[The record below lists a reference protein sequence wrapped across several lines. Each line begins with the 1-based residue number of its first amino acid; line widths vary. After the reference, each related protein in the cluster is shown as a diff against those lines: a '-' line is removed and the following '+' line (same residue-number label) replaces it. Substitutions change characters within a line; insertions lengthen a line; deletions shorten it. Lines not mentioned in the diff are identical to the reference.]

1 MGFSQADIELVRNR
15 TDIAEVISE
24 YVRLKKAGRNY
35 TGLCPFHSEK
45 TPSFSVSREKQMY
58 YCFGCGEGGTVFNFL
73 MKKESLTFPESV
85 ELLARRAGV
94 KLTPLRDTK
103 EARRYREEKELF
115 LEINTK
121 AREYY
126 LKNLQGEEGR
136 AAREYLLSRG
146 VEREMWT
153 AFSLGY
159 ARPEGSGLRDYL
171 ARQGVNLSL
180 VEKLGLVIPSRG
192 GGKGLD
198 RFRDRIIFPIED
210 LRGQVVGFGGRI
222 LRGAGG
228 TGDRE
233 RFEPKFLNSP
243 DSPIYQK
250 GRNLY
255 GVTQARNAI
264 REKGTVVLVEG
275 YFDLIILHQAG
286 VKYTVAT
293 LGTALTLE
301 QVGMLQSLGEKVVAI
316 YDGDE
321 AGRRAAWRS
330 LGLFLEKGL
339 SAEGVLLPEG
349 LDPDDFVR
357 KHGPEQLQTLI
368 GRSDSLLGL
377 FLQHLEAR
385 NGRSTAGRMKTLE
398 ESLPNI
404 IKVGDPAVQGL
415 FLKEISER
423 IGVEETRVRE
433 KAETLRRQNRSRPGG
448 EPAPSR
454 RAPAEPG
461 AQLPVSERLLMEI
474 VLLDPF
480 QIGKMAEEI
489 EEFFSHPGLQEL
501 ARMVGDTLKEGAKV
515 EAAVLADRLSD
526 REVKAWLSL
535 WAVKGSELESLTPSG
550 REKVVRDCFLRVHLV
565 KLREAQINISGQ
577 IADAERKGDAGKIR
591 ALLLEKKDLIQKE
604 KTLEQDLQRKVG
616 GQNGGRV

>member
-24 YVRLKKAGRNY
+24 YVRLKKAGRNF

-121 AREYY
+121 AREYFS
-126 LKNLQGEEGR
+126 KNLQGEEGR
-136 AAREYLLSRG
+136 SAREYLLSRG
-146 VEREMWT
+146 VSREMWT

-222 LRGAGG
+222 LRSAGG
-228 TGDRE
+228 TGERE

-255 GVTQARNAI
+255 GVTQARTAI
-264 REKGTVVLVEG
+264 RGKGTVVLVEG

-286 VKYTVAT
+286 VNYTVAT
-293 LGTALTLE
+293 LGTALTLD

-330 LGLFLEKGL
+330 LALFLEKGL

-357 KHGPEQLQTLI
+357 KRGPEQLQTLI
-368 GRSDSLLGL
+368 NHSDSLLGL
-377 FLQHLEAR
+377 FLQHLEGR

-398 ESLPNI
+398 EALPYI
-404 IKVGDPAVQGL
+404 VKVGDPAVQGL

-423 IGVEETRVRE
+423 IGVEEKRIRE

-448 EPAPSR
+448 EPAPSGR
-454 RAPAEPG
+454 VSAEPG

-480 QIGKMAEEI
+480 QIGKMADEI

-501 ARMVGDTLKEGAKV
+501 ARMIGDTLKEGAKV
-515 EAAVLADRLSD
+515 EAATLADRLSD

-577 IADAERKGDAGKIR
+577 IADAERKGDASKIR
-591 ALLLEKKDLIQKE
+591 DLLLEKKNLIQKE
-604 KTLEQDLQRKVG
+604 KTLEKDLQRKG
-616 GQNGGRV
+616 EGQNGGRI